1 MFERETNR
9 CADDREP
16 FGLRDPFPYGRHI
29 KGRSP
34 GESNRCFPH
43 ADGIQPSLPS
53 ILSSPRCFSLQSSLH
68 PTLPRANSTLIALQ
82 RARARDVELK
92 LYHLLFPPLHDSP
105 PRLRSRL
112 CSVDFLPKYYK
123 GQSKDGHVGTK
134 EESEN
139 IDFMFF

>member
-92 LYHLLFPPLHDSP
+92 LYHLLFPPP
-105 PRLRSRL
+105 PRFTAAPPFPTLL
-112 CSVDFLPKYYK
+112 CRFSTQILQRTIK
-123 GQSKDGHVGTK
+123 GRACGNKGGV
-134 EESEN
+134 
-139 IDFMFF
+139 